1 VSDAIVLTVEDLPA
15 GGGFA
20 REFIGE
26 DHGGTG
32 ISMIFVDA
40 APGRGP
46 SLHRHQYAE
55 VFIVQEGRATFRV
68 NDDEVEIGA
77 GQVVVVPGGVPHG
90 FVNSGDGPL
99 RQIDIHLNPR
109 FATEWLDG

>member
-1 VSDAIVLTVEDLPA
+1 MSDAIVLALEDLPQS
-15 GGGFA
+15 GGFS

-26 DHGGTG
+26 DHGGTA

-46 SLHRHQYAE
+46 SLHKHDYAE
-55 VFIVQEGRATFRV
+55 VLIVQEGTASFRV
-68 NDDEVEIGA
+68 NDEEVEIGA
-77 GQVVVVPGGVPHG
+77 GQVVVVPPGVAHG

-99 RQIDIHLNPR
+99 RQIDIHLNQR
-109 FATEWLDG
+109 FVTEWLEG